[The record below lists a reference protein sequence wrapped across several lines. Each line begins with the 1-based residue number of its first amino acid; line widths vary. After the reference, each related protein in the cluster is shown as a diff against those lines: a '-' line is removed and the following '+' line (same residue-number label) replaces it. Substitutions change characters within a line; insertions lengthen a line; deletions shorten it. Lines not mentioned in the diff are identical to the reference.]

1 MLQVM
6 IQNIDMRAQMQ
17 DYNPIIAH
25 KSDFFFFYFT
35 GKLLKTPQTTPLY
48 QLLKKLQKSFKGW
61 RKFKEWQTIPHPN
74 MHEQD
79 SEGKYL
85 RELVAFLTE
94 VFRSQQIQ

>member
-25 KSDFFFFYFT
+25 KSDSFFFFYFT

-48 QLLKKLQKSFKGW
+48 QLLKKLQKSFKG
-61 RKFKEWQTIPHPN
+61 
-74 MHEQD
+74 
-79 SEGKYL
+79 
-85 RELVAFLTE
+85 
-94 VFRSQQIQ
+94 

>member
-1 MLQVM
+1 MLQVTT
-6 IQNIDMRAQMQ
+6 QNIDMQVQMQ
-17 DYNPIIAH
+17 DHNPIIAH
-25 KSDFFFFYFT
+25 KSVFLNFFFLYR
-35 GKLLKTPQTTPLY
+35 KAAKNPSTPLY

-74 MHEQD
+74 MHEQG

-94 VFRSQQIQ
+94 FFRSQQIQ